1 VWPLARIGAL
11 GEEAAEL
18 VEGRR
23 GRAQDPV
30 RVMVDERDRA
40 QYFSK

>member
-1 VWPLARIGAL
+1 VRPLARIVAL
-11 GEEAAEL
+11 REQAAEL
-18 VEGRR
+18 VERPGRV
-23 GRAQDPV
+23 AQDAV